1 MACLDCQKI
10 FEWNKPPR
18 TKGGEME
25 GKELNVGEYVDL
37 MALLLDLELRDE
49 YRDGVVANFERI
61 KAIAQ
66 VVNEF
71 PLPETIEAASVFEP

>member
-1 MACLDCQKI
+1 
-10 FEWNKPPR
+10 
-18 TKGGEME
+18 ME

-49 YRDGVVANFERI
+49 YRDGVIANFERI
-61 KAIAQ
+61 MAIAQ

>member
-1 MACLDCQKI
+1 VRGIISPIDS
-10 FEWNKPPR
+10 
-18 TKGGEME
+18 TD
-25 GKELNVGEYVDL
+25 VGEYVDQ

-61 KAIAQ
+61 RANAS

-71 PLPETIEAASVFEP
+71 PLAEDVEVAPVFEP